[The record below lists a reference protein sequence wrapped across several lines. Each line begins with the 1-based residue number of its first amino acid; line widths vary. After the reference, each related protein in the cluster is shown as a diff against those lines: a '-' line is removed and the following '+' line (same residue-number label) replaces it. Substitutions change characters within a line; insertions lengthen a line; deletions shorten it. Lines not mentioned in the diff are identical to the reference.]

1 MITDVNWIKRMLSHN
16 MRMPMS
22 VITGYG
28 ELIKQGLLSKDE
40 QEEVIGNICENIN
53 YMNGLLKIV
62 LDDYS
67 EDNTELEAVDVVAL
81 VKRTSNY
88 VREIARK
95 MSVKIKVISQQEK
108 MLIHA
113 EQIPMMRAFY
123 HLFENAMKYSEGGDT
138 ISIKIYYVE
147 KGQVLLVFKDN
158 GRGITEIET
167 ERVLEEGFRGSNSS
181 SKKGSGYGLYDVKN
195 IVERYDGTV
204 EISSRENGGFSVYML
219 FPAYQET
226 EWKGSDI

>member
-28 ELIKQGLLSKDE
+28 ELLKQGLLSSQE

-53 YMNGLLKIV
+53 YMNGLLKVV
-62 LDDYS
+62 LDDDFQ
-67 EDNTELEAVDVVAL
+67 EDTELEAVDVVTL
-81 VKRTSNY
+81 VKKTSKY
-88 VREIARK
+88 VRDIARK
-95 MSVKIKVISQQEK
+95 MSVKIEVTSQQEK
-108 MLIHA
+108 MLIRA

-138 ISIKIYYVE
+138 ITIKIYYVE

-158 GRGITEIET
+158 GRGIA
-167 ERVLEEGFRGSNSS
+167 EREVKNIFEEGFRGSNST

-195 IVERYDGTV
+195 IVERYKGTV
-204 EISSRENGGFSVYML
+204 EISSREQGGFSVYML
-219 FPAYQET
+219 FPAYT
-226 EWKGSDI
+226 E